1 MSRVRVTA
9 GLVGVVIGTAWWA
22 GALKAIG
29 FATITVAPY
38 VLIGVAVVGAVRA
51 LAPPA
56 ALTGPAVL
64 LLGGGS
70 WLLIRNDLV
79 PRVDLGSVFAVLLV
93 LGGFTV
99 ALSGGRRRWRPDL
112 IRRHLAVIW
121 RREIRIEGRAPV
133 KLAVTAV
140 LGTMTVTFDEAAKFP
155 LEVPAMEIDVSVF
168 GGRVVITPP
177 ASWKVGPG
185 RIIERA
191 MSLEG
196 TLDWANPA
204 LSSSDIPEEF
214 SGELVVLVN
223 VVGLLGAVALPV
235 RPAAR

>member
-29 FATITVAPY
+29 VATITVAPY
-38 VLIGVAVVGAVRA
+38 VLIGVAVAGAARV

-64 LLGGGS
+64 LIVGGG

-79 PRVDLGSVFAVLLV
+79 PRVDLSSVFAVLLV
-93 LGGFTV
+93 LGGFAV
-99 ALSGGRRRWRPDL
+99 ALSGGQRRWQPDL

-121 RREIRIEGRAPV
+121 RREIRIEGRAPA
-133 KLAVTAV
+133 KLAVTAI
-140 LGTMTVTFDEAAKFP
+140 LGTMTVTFDEAADFP
-155 LEVPAMEIDVSVF
+155 LNVAAMEIDVSVF
-168 GGRVVITPP
+168 GGRVVIKPP

-185 RIIERA
+185 RIVERA
-191 MSLEG
+191 MRLDG
-196 TLDWANPA
+196 TLDWVNPA
-204 LSSSDIPEEF
+204 LSPEHIPEEF
-214 SGELVVLVN
+214 DGQLVALVN

-235 RPAAR
+235 RPAAQ

>member
-1 MSRVRVTA
+1 MSRVRVAA
-9 GLVGVVIGTAWWA
+9 GLVGVVIGTAWLA
-22 GALKAIG
+22 GALKVIAV
-29 FATITVAPY
+29 ATITAAPY
-38 VLIGVAVVGAVRA
+38 VLIGAAVVGAARV

-56 ALTGPAVL
+56 ALTGPTVL
-64 LLGGGS
+64 LLAGGG

-93 LGGFTV
+93 LGGFAV
-99 ALSGGRRRWRPDL
+99 ALSGGQRRWRPDL
-112 IRRHLAVIW
+112 IRRHLVVVW
-121 RREIRIEGRAPV
+121 RSEIKIEGRAPA

-140 LGTMTVTFDEAAKFP
+140 LGTMTVTFDEAVDFP
-155 LEVPAMEIDVSVF
+155 SSVTAMEIDVSVF
-168 GGRVVITPP
+168 GGRVVIKPP

-185 RIIERA
+185 RIVERA

-196 TLDWANPA
+196 TLDWVTPA
-204 LSSSDIPEEF
+204 LSPSHIPEEF
-214 SGELVVLVN
+214 DGELAVLVN